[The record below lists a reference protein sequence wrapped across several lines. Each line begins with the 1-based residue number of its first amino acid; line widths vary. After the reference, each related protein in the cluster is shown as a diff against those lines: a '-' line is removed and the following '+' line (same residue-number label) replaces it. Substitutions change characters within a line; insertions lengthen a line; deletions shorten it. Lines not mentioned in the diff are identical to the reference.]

1 MVDMTDNEI
10 LGQRL
15 QQCRES
21 RKVTQQEM
29 ADAAGHSKNY
39 ISALEHGTNKMS
51 VPTLIAYSKK
61 LDMSIDEMLG
71 LKPSDNIIPE
81 LRSALSD
88 MTVEEQKRVLH
99 IIRAL

>member
-39 ISALEHGTNKMS
+39 ISALEHGTNHNPRFKRGF
-51 VPTLIAYSKK
+51 AC
-61 LDMSIDEMLG
+61 
-71 LKPSDNIIPE
+71 
-81 LRSALSD
+81 AL
-88 MTVEEQKRVLH
+88 
-99 IIRAL
+99 